1 LLFRVSHRPL
11 LSACSQSRHEVSRV
25 LGTQSRSVR
34 RQSWTTNTTT
44 CTATTTSCGEVRIL
58 AWRITPH
65 HRGKLWKLLYQ
76 ILQNSESRE
85 ATLIS
90 NVKSAALTFSLYVGT
105 IQTMQLAKLRSL
117 LCIFCCEI
125 IGRSRIRKVVWRST
139 ELCGRTHQGAEAAT
153 FRRNYLVII
162 CPVAHT
168 TEWGKLP

>member
-1 LLFRVSHRPL
+1 MRYLGYLVLNLGPCDGNRGQQTPPRAPPPQHLAVRYVSSPEDYASPSREAL
-11 LSACSQSRHEVSRV
+11 EACM
-25 LGTQSRSVR
+25 
-34 RQSWTTNTTT
+34 
-44 CTATTTSCGEVRIL
+44 
-58 AWRITPH
+58 
-65 HRGKLWKLLYQ
+65 YQ